1 MRVPEPL
8 TRRPDVLV
16 LAAGG
21 TLGEA
26 WMRGLLDGAGAA
38 TGIDFRDCEYFVG
51 TSAGSIVAAFLA
63 AGREPD
69 SGAEARAARDWGAA
83 ADEAGNGAAGPAP
96 DDAEGGPFAAL
107 GRLGLTAAA
116 PFAPLALASAAPG
129 GAVARAA
136 ALAAVPRPKRS
147 MPGLGRLVEESG
159 AEFDGRLRIAAVDR
173 RSGKRVVF
181 GAPGSPPATVAQAV
195 LASCSIP
202 WVFAPVEI
210 DGREYV
216 DGGVWST
223 TNLDATPARR
233 GTEVLCLNPLAS
245 LGTNRSAL
253 GALRAVSQSAAVTET
268 LALKARGAS
277 VRTIAPGPP
286 CRRDHG
292 REPDGPRPRRRGARG
307 GLRPGPLARRL
318 DDFWEAPLYPSQLG
332 FDFAETRRESKR
344 GQDERLSAL
353 VDDHARRARGGLV
366 PGRRGRA
373 GSRHGGLAAGA
384 ARPHGRRVR
393 PGSRRAR
400 RGAAE
405 VRAHAVRRDPP
416 RQALLGGRIA
426 GRHDRDLPGLLGHQD
441 VRGDALRDGRLP
453 EHAALRRGPGDRLD
467 PAGRARRDQPAGEAR
482 TRAGDGLHERRP
494 EPARRARGATTPPAT
509 ARSTAWS
516 A

>member
-1 MRVPEPL
+1 MPEPL
-8 TRRPDVLV
+8 THRPDVLV

-69 SGAEARAARDWGAA
+69 SGAEARAAQRLGEAA
-83 ADEAGNGAAGPAP
+83 ADDGDGEWRGRCRRPTTPKAARSPRS
-96 DDAEGGPFAAL
+96 AAS
-107 GRLGLTAAA
+107 GLTAAT
-116 PFAPLALASAAPG
+116 PFAPLALAAAAPG

-216 DGGVWST
+216 DGGVWSP

-233 GTEVLCLNPLAS
+233 GTEVLCLNPTA
-245 LGTNRSAL
+245 
-253 GALRAVSQSAAVTET
+253 ALRPLSSVSNAAALAES
-268 LALKARGAS
+268 LALKARGAR
-277 VRTIAPGPP
+277 VRTLRPD
-286 CRRDHG
+286 RDAAEAMG
-292 REPDGPRPRRRGARG
+292 SNFMDRRRA
-307 GLRPGPLARRL
+307 P
-318 DDFWEAPLYPSQLG
+318 EA
-332 FDFAETRRESKR
+332 
-344 GQDERLSAL
+344 
-353 VDDHARRARGGLV
+353 
-366 PGRRGRA
+366 
-373 GSRHGGLAAGA
+373 LAAGYA
-384 ARPHGRRVR
+384 QGR
-393 PGSRRAR
+393 A
-400 RGAAE
+400 
-405 VRAHAVRRDPP
+405 
-416 RQALLGGRIA
+416 LGG
-426 GRHDRDLPGLLGHQD
+426 
-441 VRGDALRDGRLP
+441 
-453 EHAALRRGPGDRLD
+453 
-467 PAGRARRDQPAGEAR
+467 
-482 TRAGDGLHERRP
+482 
-494 EPARRARGATTPPAT
+494 
-509 ARSTAWS
+509 
-516 A
+516 